1 MKRKYLSALLMGTLT
16 VASMSTFTSC
26 KDYDDDISNLQGQID
41 KLATADQLSQ
51 KVSELQALISSNQS
65 GISSLETKLAE
76 VKATADSKA
85 TLDQVK
91 GILADYAT
99 NENVTAEA
107 NKIVDAAIKALQ
119 EKDIAELKAAIETAK
134 AEALKGVEEAKQ
146 ANADVLKNLTE
157 NYSTTAETQT
167 ALNTAIEA
175 LKADNAKALK
185 EAVDKIYKD
194 LEAYAKQADL
204 KTVADKVAEVE
215 KALAN
220 KVDDKTL
227 DTKVAELNKAIKDA
241 KDENAG
247 KIADLAKTVKTAGD
261 NLTKV
266 QQNLTNVEAAVKTLG
281 TGFDEKN
288 TVAAAIEA
296 IKTQLGTPDL
306 KLGTLDE
313 RLAAIELALKGD
325 DSDKLPG
332 LKAQIGT
339 IEKNLKAIIG
349 EYTTMVTSVELVAS
363 YSGAGNLGYN
373 LGHQGSSI
381 NLDMIH
387 GLVAESSIFGDEVSD
402 KIKDPISY
410 EKGQDVK
417 DDNSIIV
424 RINPV
429 NAELTKNTK
438 IVLLNSKGE
447 SLEDYVT
454 VGEPSKY
461 TDLIT
466 SRAASVSTGLWKLPV
481 HVAKG
486 VSKDDFKKAVTTK
499 DGTILYA
506 VAVKNTET
514 QKDAQDRYV
523 VSTYDVKPSYT
534 DFVANKDFTFNVDNQ
549 SVSKIHNR
557 WNGNRTLGENAR
569 DYSYE
574 NPELEWNDYGPA
586 TAPVYETK
594 DGVNKNVQNSWAD
607 ARFSNPLLQVEVGKK
622 FTISGV
628 TARTTDE
635 HGDIVSTNAADYYY
649 VVLDKKNAIES
660 GVSEINAWNSYD
672 ITGLNKTVKAGENLD
687 LVINSKSANT
697 DVIGFRVYAVNR
709 DGKLLDPDGKAFYV
723 IVGNA
728 ISGNIVGNYDAVK
741 KVTDKKEFKFIAG
754 VNYSGWEIDE
764 EASKDVLPFW
774 DSETHSGS
782 KPIIVPV
789 YYKKDG
795 KTTTT
800 NTSEVAYVAF
810 KIYNPQYIKNDG
822 TLVLKNVVKTYGQY
836 GVEGYELGTVR
847 AMYTKVLP
855 QAFPSDITFRP
866 KQETVDGSGN
876 FKAYMKP
883 VSDYIVADAEKKEG
897 TVDLDNIFYNLDA
910 NVSFNVKDAAK
921 VGDKIV
927 DVKSDPAHSLTIN
940 KDFIDSKTAHAITAS
955 YNFGEI
961 SCQYNA
967 ETNAWE
973 TKDWIKTSD
982 KSMNV
987 TFACW
992 ESANTYNWV
1001 KAGKDG
1007 VTVNGVVIFDK
1018 NATQPQL
1025 KWTAVGT
1032 SVTVDGQY
1040 IKTANSYN
1048 NDYFG
1053 GMLNA
1058 VIGTKNFLQVV
1069 SGSAHLYYGA
1079 QEDPYFK
1086 VTVDASGNASFTQ
1099 NNVQAEN
1106 APVADHVETLKFKVR
1121 DAFWHERTISL
1132 DVKILRPAAA
1142 AKRK

>member
-51 KVSELQALISSNQS
+51 KVAELQALISSNQS

-85 TLDQVK
+85 TLDEVK
-91 GILADYAT
+91 TILADYAT

-175 LKADNAKALK
+175 LKTDNAEALQKAV
-185 EAVDKIYKD
+185 EKIYND
-194 LEAYAKQADL
+194 LEDYAKQKDL
-204 KTVADKVAEVE
+204 TYVELKVAKVE
-215 KALAN
+215 EALAS

-227 DTKVAELNKAIKDA
+227 ETKVAELNEAIKEA

-247 KIADLAKTVKTAGD
+247 KIADLAKTVQTAGD

-281 TGFDEKN
+281 AGFDEKN

-332 LKAQIGT
+332 LKAQIEA
-339 IEKNLKAIIG
+339 IEKNLKDIIG

-363 YSGAGNLGYN
+363 YSGAGDLGYN
-373 LGHQGSSI
+373 LGYSGHSI
-381 NLDMIH
+381 KLDMIH
-387 GLVAESSIFGDEVSD
+387 GLVAESSVFGDEVSD
-402 KIKDPISY
+402 KIENPISY

-486 VSKDDFKKAVTTK
+486 VSKDDFKKAVTVEN
-499 DGTILYA
+499 GNTILYA

-534 DFVANKDFTFNVDNQ
+534 DFKANKDFTFNVEKQ
-549 SVSKIHNR
+549 PVSNIHNR
-557 WNGNRTLGENAR
+557 WTGSRILGENAI
-569 DYSYE
+569 DNSNE
-574 NPELEWNDYGPA
+574 NPELKWNANGPA
-586 TAPVYETK
+586 TAPVYKTEG
-594 DGVNKNVQNSWAD
+594 DVNKNVENSNND
-607 ARFSNPLLQVEVGKK
+607 ARYWNSLLQVEVGKK
-622 FTISGV
+622 FTISNV
-628 TARTTDE
+628 TALTESNDA
-635 HGDIVSTNAADYYY
+635 TNAADYYY

-672 ITGLNKTVKAGENLD
+672 ITGLNKTVKAGESLD

-697 DVIGFRVYAVNR
+697 DIIGFRVYAVNR

-728 ISGNIVGNYDAVK
+728 ISGNIVGNYDAVNR
-741 KVTDKKEFKFIAG
+741 VTDKKEFKFADG
-754 VNYSGWEIDE
+754 VYYTGWEIDQ
-764 EASKDVLPFW
+764 EASKDALPFLNQ
-774 DSETHSGS
+774 GL
-782 KPIIVPV
+782 VPGIHAV
-789 YYKKDG
+789 YYKEDG

-810 KIYNPQYIKNDG
+810 KIYNPQYIKDDG
-822 TLVLKNVVKTYGQY
+822 TLVLKNVVRSNSQY
-836 GVEGYELGTVR
+836 GSSYEVGTVR

-883 VSDYIVADAEKKEG
+883 VSDYIVAAAAKTEG

-921 VGDKIV
+921 VNDKIV
-927 DVKSDPAHSLTIN
+927 DVTSDDDHVLTIN

-955 YNFGEI
+955 YNFGPI
-961 SCQYNA
+961 SCVQNP
-967 ETNAWE
+967 ETKVWE
-973 TKDWIKTSD
+973 TKNWVKTSN

-992 ESANTYNWV
+992 ESANSYAW
-1001 KAGKDG
+1001 KQAGDAAIKDD
-1007 VTVNGVVIFDK
+1007 NNNVIFAK
-1018 NATQPQL
+1018 KATQPQL
-1025 KWTAVGT
+1025 QWSATGT
-1032 SVTVDGQY
+1032 NAIVKGEY
-1040 IKTANSYN
+1040 IKTTNSYN
-1048 NDYFG
+1048 TTYFG
-1053 GMLNA
+1053 GYLNEVLA
-1058 VIGTKNFLQVV
+1058 DKKFLKVKAN
-1069 SGSAHLYYGA
+1069 SAHLYYGA
-1079 QEDPYFK
+1079 QKDPYFT
-1086 VTVDASGNASFTQ
+1086 VSVDADGNATFTQ
-1099 NNVQAEN
+1099 SGVQVEN
-1106 APVADHVETLKFKVR
+1106 APVADHVETLKFVVL
-1121 DAFWHERTISL
+1121 DAFHHERTISL

>member
-1 MKRKYLSALLMGTLT
+1 MGTLT

-26 KDYDDDISNLQGQID
+26 KDYDDDISNLQEQID
-41 KLATADQLSQ
+41 KLATADQLAQ

-85 TLDQVK
+85 TLDEVK
-91 GILADYAT
+91 TILADYAT

-107 NKIVDAAIKALQ
+107 NKIVNAAIKALQ
-119 EKDIAELKAAIETAK
+119 EKDIAELKAAIEAAK
-134 AEALKGVEEAKQ
+134 TEALKGVEEAKQ

-194 LEAYAKQADL
+194 LEAYAKQAEL

-247 KIADLAKTVKTAGD
+247 KIANLATTVKTAGD

-266 QQNLTNVEAAVKTLG
+266 QQNLTNVETAVKTLG
-281 TGFDEKN
+281 AGFDEKN

-332 LKAQIGT
+332 LKAQIEA
-339 IEKNLKAIIG
+339 IDKQLKDIIG

-373 LGHQGSSI
+373 LGHSGSSI
-381 NLDMIH
+381 NLNMIH

-486 VSKDDFKKAVTTK
+486 VSKEDFKKAVTTK

-514 QKDAQDRYV
+514 QKDAEDRYV

-534 DFVANKDFTFNVDNQ
+534 DFVANKNFTFKVDGTF
-549 SVSKIHNR
+549 VSAIHNR
-557 WNGNRTLGENAR
+557 WTGNRIMGENAR

-574 NPELEWNDYGPA
+574 NPESEWNEEGPA
-586 TAPVYETK
+586 TAPVYKTEG
-594 DGVNKNVQNSWAD
+594 DVHKNVQNSWAD

-622 FTISGV
+622 FTISDI
-628 TARTTDE
+628 AALTTDE
-635 HGDIVSTNAADYYY
+635 HGNSVSTNAADYYY

-754 VNYSGWEIDE
+754 VNYEGWKIDK
-764 EASKDVLPFW
+764 EASKDALPFLNQG
-774 DSETHSGS
+774 E
-782 KPIIVPV
+782 VPGIHAV
-789 YYKKDG
+789 YYKEDG

-810 KIYNPQYIKNDG
+810 EISNPKYIKNGG

-883 VSDYIVADAEKKEG
+883 GSDYKVATAAKTEG

-927 DVKSDPAHSLTIN
+927 DVPSDDNHVLTIN

-961 SCQYNA
+961 SCELNP
-967 ETNAWE
+967 ETNVWE

-1007 VTVNGVVIFDK
+1007 VTVDGVVIFDK
-1018 NATQPQL
+1018 NAPQPQL

-1032 SVTVDGQY
+1032 SVTVSGQY

-1048 NDYFG
+1048 NDFFG

-1069 SGSAHLYYGA
+1069 PGSAHLYYGA

-1086 VTVDASGNASFTQ
+1086 VTVDVNGNASFTQ

>member
-26 KDYDDDISNLQGQID
+26 KDYDDDISNLQEQID
-41 KLATADQLSQ
+41 KLATADQLAQ

-85 TLDQVK
+85 TLDEVK
-91 GILADYAT
+91 TILADYAT

-175 LKADNAKALK
+175 LKADNAKALQD
-185 EAVDKIYKD
+185 AVDKIYKD

-204 KTVADKVAEVE
+204 TTVADKVAEVE
-215 KALAN
+215 KALAS

-247 KIADLAKTVKTAGD
+247 KIAKLAETVKTAGD

-266 QQNLTNVEAAVKTLG
+266 QQNLTNVETAVKTLG
-281 TGFDEKN
+281 AGFDEKN

-332 LKAQIGT
+332 LKAQIDA
-339 IEKNLKAIIG
+339 IDKQLKDIIG
-349 EYTTMVTSVELVAS
+349 EYTTMVTGVELVAS
-363 YSGAGNLGYN
+363 YSGTDDFGNTFGKDLSYWGN
-373 LGHQGSSI
+373 SVSL
-381 NLDMIH
+381 NMIH
-387 GLVAESSIFGDEVSD
+387 GLVAESSVFGDEVSD
-402 KIKDPISY
+402 KIKNPVTY
-410 EKGQDVK
+410 EKGQDIK

-454 VGEPSKY
+454 VGEPTKF
-461 TDLIT
+461 TDLIVA
-466 SRAASVSTGLWKLPV
+466 SRAATVNSGLWKLPV

-486 VSKDDFKKAVTTK
+486 VSNEEFKKATQVNGK
-499 DGTILYA
+499 TILYA

-523 VSTYDVKPSYT
+523 VSTYDVKPSYE
-534 DFVANKDFTFNVDNQ
+534 DFVAQNNFTFNVNEKPVNQ
-549 SVSKIHNR
+549 IHNR
-557 WNGNRTLGENAR
+557 WTGSAIYGENGN
-569 DYSYE
+569 DHSDS
-574 NPELEWNDYGPA
+574 NPELAWNSNGPA
-586 TAPVYETK
+586 TAPVTSG
-594 DGVNKNVQNSWAD
+594 DNKNVLNASGD
-607 ARFSNPLLQVEVGKK
+607 EARYGRSLLQVEVGKK
-622 FTISGV
+622 FTISDVKAGN
-628 TARTTDE
+628 
-635 HGDIVSTNAADYYY
+635 TNAADYYY

-660 GVSEINAWNSYD
+660 GVSELNAWNSYEID
-672 ITGLNKTVKAGENLD
+672 GVKTIVKAGNKLD
-687 LVINSKSANT
+687 LTIKSASANG
-697 DVIGFRVYAVNR
+697 DIIGFRVYAVNR

-723 IVGNA
+723 VVGDA
-728 ISGNIVGNYDAVK
+728 ITGNILGNLDAYK
-741 KVTDKKEFKFIAG
+741 GVTDKKEFKAVAG
-754 VNYSGWEIDE
+754 VTYDGWVIDE
-764 EASKDVLPFW
+764 EASKDALPFLSNG
-774 DSETHSGS
+774 DVPSFS
-782 KPIIVPV
+782 PV
-789 YYKKDG
+789 YYKEDG
-795 KTTTT
+795 KTTTS
-800 NTSEVAYVAF
+800 NLSEAAYIAF
-810 KIYNPQYIKNDG
+810 NVTNPQYIKDDA
-822 TLVLKNVVKTYGQY
+822 TVVLKNVAYKYNNGNR
-836 GVEGYELGTVR
+836 YEVGTVR
-847 AMYTKVLP
+847 ASYKKVLP
-855 QAFPSDITFRP
+855 AAFPSDITFRP
-866 KQETVDGSGN
+866 KQETTDGSGN

-883 VSDYIVADAEKKEG
+883 VSDYIVAAAAKTEG
-897 TVDLDNIFYNLDA
+897 TVDLDNIFYNLDTK
-910 NVSFNVKDAAK
+910 VSFTVKDAAK
-921 VGDKIV
+921 VADKIV
-927 DVKSDPAHSLTIN
+927 DVTSDPDHVLTIN
-940 KDFIDSKTAHAITAS
+940 KEFINSKTPHAITAS
-955 YNFGEI
+955 YNFGLI

-973 TKDWIKTSD
+973 TKNWIKTSE
-982 KSMNV
+982 KNMNV

-992 ESANTYNWV
+992 ESANSYAW
-1001 KAGKDG
+1001 KQAGNTAIMDA
-1007 VTVNGVVIFDK
+1007 NNNVIFAK
-1018 NATQPQL
+1018 KATQPQL
-1025 KWTAVGT
+1025 QWSATGT
-1032 SVTVDGQY
+1032 NAIVKGEY
-1040 IKTANSYN
+1040 IKTTNSYN
-1048 NDYFG
+1048 TTYFG
-1053 GMLNA
+1053 GDLNTVLA
-1058 VIGTKNFLQVV
+1058 DKKFLMVKAN
-1069 SGSAHLYYGA
+1069 SAHLYYGA
-1079 QEDPYFK
+1079 QKDPYFT
-1086 VTVDASGNASFTQ
+1086 VSVDANGNATFTQ
-1099 NNVQAEN
+1099 SGVQVEN
-1106 APVADHVETLKFKVR
+1106 APVADHVETLKFVVL
-1121 DAFWHERTISL
+1121 DAFHHERTISL

>member
-1 MKRKYLSALLMGTLT
+1 MGTLT

-26 KDYDDDISNLQGQID
+26 KDYDDDISNLQEQID
-41 KLATADQLSQ
+41 KLATADQLAQ

-85 TLDQVK
+85 TLDEVK
-91 GILADYAT
+91 TILADYAT

-175 LKADNAKALK
+175 LKADNAKALQD
-185 EAVDKIYKD
+185 AVDKIYKD

-204 KTVADKVAEVE
+204 TTVADKVAEVE
-215 KALAN
+215 KALAS

-247 KIADLAKTVKTAGD
+247 KIAKLAETVKTAGD

-266 QQNLTNVEAAVKTLG
+266 QQNLTNVETAVKTLG
-281 TGFDEKN
+281 AGFDEKN

-332 LKAQIGT
+332 LKAQIDA
-339 IEKNLKAIIG
+339 IDKQLKDIIG
-349 EYTTMVTSVELVAS
+349 EYTTMVTGVELVAS
-363 YSGAGNLGYN
+363 YSGTDDFGNTFGKDLSYWGN
-373 LGHQGSSI
+373 SVSL
-381 NLDMIH
+381 NMIH
-387 GLVAESSIFGDEVSD
+387 GLVAESSVFGDEVSD
-402 KIKDPISY
+402 KIKNPVTY
-410 EKGQDVK
+410 EKGQDIK

-454 VGEPSKY
+454 VGEPTKF
-461 TDLIT
+461 TDLIVA
-466 SRAASVSTGLWKLPV
+466 SRAATVNSGLWKLPV

-486 VSKDDFKKAVTTK
+486 VSNEEFKKATQVNGK
-499 DGTILYA
+499 TILYA

-523 VSTYDVKPSYT
+523 VSTYDVKPSYE
-534 DFVANKDFTFNVDNQ
+534 DFVAQNNFTFNVNEKPVNQ
-549 SVSKIHNR
+549 IHNR
-557 WNGNRTLGENAR
+557 WTGSAIYGENGN
-569 DYSYE
+569 DHSDS
-574 NPELEWNDYGPA
+574 NPELAWNSNGPA
-586 TAPVYETK
+586 TAPVTSG
-594 DGVNKNVQNSWAD
+594 DNKNVLNASGD
-607 ARFSNPLLQVEVGKK
+607 EARYGRSLLQVEVGKK
-622 FTISGV
+622 FTISDVKAGN
-628 TARTTDE
+628 
-635 HGDIVSTNAADYYY
+635 TNAADYYY

-660 GVSEINAWNSYD
+660 GVSELNAWNSYEID
-672 ITGLNKTVKAGENLD
+672 GVKTIVKAGNKLD
-687 LVINSKSANT
+687 LTIKSASANG
-697 DVIGFRVYAVNR
+697 DIIGFRVYAVNR

-723 IVGNA
+723 VVGDA
-728 ISGNIVGNYDAVK
+728 ITGNILGNLDAYK
-741 KVTDKKEFKFIAG
+741 GVTDKKEFKAVAG
-754 VNYSGWEIDE
+754 VTYDGWVIDE
-764 EASKDVLPFW
+764 EASKDALPFLSNG
-774 DSETHSGS
+774 DVPSFS
-782 KPIIVPV
+782 PV
-789 YYKKDG
+789 YYKEDG
-795 KTTTT
+795 KTTTS
-800 NTSEVAYVAF
+800 NLSEAAYIAF
-810 KIYNPQYIKNDG
+810 NVTNPQYIKDDA
-822 TLVLKNVVKTYGQY
+822 TVVLKNVAYKYNNGNR
-836 GVEGYELGTVR
+836 YEVGTVR
-847 AMYTKVLP
+847 ASYKKVLP
-855 QAFPSDITFRP
+855 AAFPSDITFRP
-866 KQETVDGSGN
+866 KQETTDGSGN

-883 VSDYIVADAEKKEG
+883 VSDYIVAAAAKTEG
-897 TVDLDNIFYNLDA
+897 TVDLDNIFYNLDTK
-910 NVSFNVKDAAK
+910 VSFTVKDAAK
-921 VGDKIV
+921 VADKIV
-927 DVKSDPAHSLTIN
+927 DVTSDPDHVLTIN
-940 KDFIDSKTAHAITAS
+940 KEFINSKTPHAITAS
-955 YNFGEI
+955 YNFGLI

-973 TKDWIKTSD
+973 TKNWIKTSE
-982 KSMNV
+982 KNMNV

-992 ESANTYNWV
+992 ESANSYAW
-1001 KAGKDG
+1001 KQAGNTAIMDA
-1007 VTVNGVVIFDK
+1007 NNNVIFAK
-1018 NATQPQL
+1018 KATQPQL
-1025 KWTAVGT
+1025 QWSATGT
-1032 SVTVDGQY
+1032 NAIVKGEY
-1040 IKTANSYN
+1040 IKTTNSYN
-1048 NDYFG
+1048 TTYFG
-1053 GMLNA
+1053 GDLNTVLA
-1058 VIGTKNFLQVV
+1058 DKKFLMVKAN
-1069 SGSAHLYYGA
+1069 SAHLYYGA
-1079 QEDPYFK
+1079 QKDPYFT
-1086 VTVDASGNASFTQ
+1086 VSVDANGNATFTQ
-1099 NNVQAEN
+1099 SGVQVEN
-1106 APVADHVETLKFKVR
+1106 APVADHVETLKFVVL
-1121 DAFWHERTISL
+1121 DAFHHERTISL

>member
-26 KDYDDDISNLQGQID
+26 KDYDDDISNLQEQID
-41 KLATADQLSQ
+41 KLATADQLAQ
-51 KVSELQALISSNQS
+51 KVSELQALISSNQN

-91 GILADYAT
+91 EILADYAT

-107 NKIVDAAIKALQ
+107 NKIVNAAIKALQ

-194 LEAYAKQADL
+194 LEAYAKQAEL

-215 KALAN
+215 KALAS

-227 DTKVAELNKAIKDA
+227 DTKVEELNKAIKDA

-266 QQNLTNVEAAVKTLG
+266 QQNLTNVETAVKTLG
-281 TGFDEKN
+281 AGFDEKN

-325 DSDKLPG
+325 ASDKLPG
-332 LKAQIGT
+332 LKAQIEA
-339 IEKNLKAIIG
+339 IDKQLKDIIG

-373 LGHQGSSI
+373 LGYQGRSI

-402 KIKDPISY
+402 KIENPISY

-486 VSKDDFKKAVTTK
+486 VSKEDFKKAVTTK

-534 DFVANKDFTFNVDNQ
+534 DFKANKDFTFKVDGT
-549 SVSKIHNR
+549 SVSDIHNR
-557 WNGNRTLGENAR
+557 WNGDRIWGENAR
-569 DYSYE
+569 DNSNE
-574 NPELEWNDYGPA
+574 NPELKWNANGPA
-586 TAPVYETK
+586 TAPVYKTVGDVE
-594 DGVNKNVQNSWAD
+594 KNVENSNND
-607 ARFSNPLLQVEVGKK
+607 ARYWNSLLQVEVGKK
-622 FTISGV
+622 FTISDVAALAGS
-628 TARTTDE
+628 TT
-635 HGDIVSTNAADYYY
+635 TNAADYYY

-672 ITGLNKTVKAGENLD
+672 IKGINKTVKAGENLD

-697 DVIGFRVYAVNR
+697 DIIGFRVYAVNR

-728 ISGNIVGNYDAVK
+728 ISGNIVGNYDAVNR
-741 KVTDKKEFKFIAG
+741 VTDKKEFKFADG
-754 VNYSGWEIDE
+754 VYYTGWEIDE
-764 EASKDVLPFW
+764 EASKDALPLR
-774 DSETHSGS
+774 DSEGRVL
-782 KPIIVPV
+782 KPSVNAI
-789 YYKKDG
+789 YYKEDG

-800 NTSEVAYVAF
+800 NPSEVAYVAF
-810 KIYNPQYIKNDG
+810 KIYNPQYIKDDG
-822 TLVLKNVVKTYGQY
+822 TLVLKNVVRSNSQY
-836 GVEGYELGTVR
+836 GSSYEVGTVR

-883 VSDYIVADAEKKEG
+883 VSDYIVAAAAKTEG

-910 NVSFNVKDAAK
+910 NVSFKVKDAAK
-921 VGDKIV
+921 VNDKIV
-927 DVKSDPAHSLTIN
+927 DVTSDDDHVLTIN
-940 KDFIDSKTAHAITAS
+940 KDFINSETAHAITAS
-955 YNFGEI
+955 YNFGPI
-961 SCQYNA
+961 SCVQNP
-967 ETNAWE
+967 ETKAWE
-973 TKDWIKTSD
+973 IKNWVKTSN

-992 ESANTYNWV
+992 ESANSYAWV
-1001 KAGKDG
+1001 PAGDAAIKDA
-1007 VTVNGVVIFDK
+1007 NNNVIFAK
-1018 NATQPQL
+1018 KATQPQL
-1025 KWTAVGT
+1025 QWSATGT
-1032 SVTVDGQY
+1032 NAIVKGEY
-1040 IKTANSYN
+1040 IKTTNSYN
-1048 NDYFG
+1048 TTYFG
-1053 GMLNA
+1053 GELNK
-1058 VIGTKNFLQVV
+1058 VLGEKKFLKVKAN
-1069 SGSAHLYYGA
+1069 SAHLYYGA
-1079 QEDPYFK
+1079 QKDPYFT
-1086 VTVDASGNASFTQ
+1086 VSVDANGNATFTQ
-1099 NNVQAEN
+1099 SGVQVEN
-1106 APVADHVETLKFKVR
+1106 APFADHVETLKFVVL
-1121 DAFWHERTISL
+1121 DAFHHERTISL

>member
-1 MKRKYLSALLMGTLT
+1 M
-16 VASMSTFTSC
+16 
-26 KDYDDDISNLQGQID
+26 
-41 KLATADQLSQ
+41 
-51 KVSELQALISSNQS
+51 ISSNQS

-85 TLDQVK
+85 TLDEVK
-91 GILADYAT
+91 TILADYAT
-99 NENVTAEA
+99 NKNVTAEA

-204 KTVADKVAEVE
+204 TNVELKVAEVE
-215 KALAN
+215 KALAS

-227 DTKVAELNKAIKDA
+227 DKKVEDLNKAIKDA

-281 TGFDEKN
+281 AGFDEKN

-313 RLAAIELALKGD
+313 RLSAIELALKGD

-332 LKAQIGT
+332 LKAQIEA
-339 IEKNLKAIIG
+339 IEKNLKDIIG

-363 YSGAGNLGYN
+363 YSAQQSGLGQNLPYQQN
-373 LGHQGSSI
+373 I

-387 GLVAESSIFGDEVSD
+387 GLVAESSTFGDEVSD
-402 KIKDPISY
+402 KIENPISY
-410 EKGQDVK
+410 VKGQDVK

-424 RINPV
+424 RVNPV

-454 VGEPSKY
+454 VGEPSKF

-466 SRAASVSTGLWKLPV
+466 ATRGTSINTGLWKLPV

-486 VSKDDFKKAVTTK
+486 VSKDDFKKAVTAENGK
-499 DGTILYA
+499 TILYA

-534 DFVANKDFTFNVDNQ
+534 DFVANKDFTFKVNGTP
-549 SVSKIHNR
+549 VSDIHNR
-557 WNGNRTLGENAR
+557 WTGYEILGENGR
-569 DYSYE
+569 DYSTT
-574 NPELEWNDYGPA
+574 NPESEWNGYGPA
-586 TAPVYETK
+586 TAPVYKTEG
-594 DGVNKNVQNSWAD
+594 DVHKNVQNSMND
-607 ARFSNPLLQVEVGKK
+607 ARYGNSLLQVEVGKK
-622 FTISGV
+622 FTISDV
-628 TARTTDE
+628 AALNNYNT
-635 HGDIVSTNAADYYY
+635 TNAADYYY

-672 ITGLNKTVKAGENLD
+672 IPGLNKTVKAGEKLEM
-687 LVINSKSANT
+687 VINSKSANT
-697 DVIGFRVYAVNR
+697 DIIGFRVYAVNR

-723 IVGNA
+723 IVGDA

-741 KVTDKKEFKFIAG
+741 KVTEKKEFKYPDGIY
-754 VNYSGWEIDE
+754 YSSWDVDT
-764 EASKDVLPFW
+764 EASKDALPFW
-774 DSETHSGS
+774 NPETNSG
-782 KPIIVPV
+782 KPSVTPI
-789 YYKKDG
+789 YYKEDG
-795 KTTTT
+795 KTQTWTQ
-800 NTSEVAYVAF
+800 SEVAYIAF
-810 KIYNPQYIKNDG
+810 EISDPQLIKDDA
-822 TLVLKNVVKTYGQY
+822 TLVLKSDAYRYSQNGTRYNV
-836 GVEGYELGTVR
+836 GTIR
-847 AMYTKVLP
+847 AIYTKVLP
-855 QAFPSDITFRP
+855 KAFPSDITFRP

-883 VSDYIVADAEKKEG
+883 VSNYEVASAAKTQG

-927 DVKSDPAHSLTIN
+927 DVPSDPEHVLTIN

-955 YNFGEI
+955 YNFGHI
-961 SCQYNA
+961 SCQQNP
-967 ETNAWE
+967 ETGNWE
-973 TKDWIKTSD
+973 TKDCIRTSS

-992 ESANTYNWV
+992 ESANSYAWN
-1001 KAGKDG
+1001 KATAEIKVD
-1007 VTVNGVVIFDK
+1007 GVVIFTK

-1025 KWTAVGT
+1025 KWTAAGT
-1032 SVTVDGQY
+1032 SVTVGGKY

-1053 GMLNA
+1053 GMLDA

-1069 SGSAHLYYGA
+1069 PLSAHLYYGA

-1086 VTVDASGNASFTQ
+1086 VSVDGYGNATFTQ
-1099 NNVQAEN
+1099 IDVQAEN

-1121 DAFWHERTISL
+1121 DAFWHEREISL

>member
-1 MKRKYLSALLMGTLT
+1 MGTLT

-26 KDYDDDISNLQGQID
+26 KDYDDDISNLQEQID
-41 KLATADQLSQ
+41 KLATADQLAQ

-91 GILADYAT
+91 EILADYAT

-107 NKIVDAAIKALQ
+107 NKIVNAAIKALQ
-119 EKDIAELKAAIETAK
+119 EKDIAELKTAIETAK

-175 LKADNAKALK
+175 LKADNAEALQK
-185 EAVDKIYKD
+185 AVDNIYKD
-194 LEAYAKQADL
+194 LKDYAKQKDL
-204 KTVADKVAEVE
+204 TNVELNVAKVEE
-215 KALAN
+215 ALAS

-227 DTKVAELNKAIKDA
+227 GTKVAELNKAIKDA

-266 QQNLTNVEAAVKTLG
+266 QQNLNNVEAAVKTLG
-281 TGFDEKN
+281 AGFDEKN

-313 RLAAIELALKGD
+313 RLSAIELALKGD

-332 LKAQIGT
+332 LKAQIEA
-339 IEKNLKAIIG
+339 IEKNLKDIIG

-363 YSGAGNLGYN
+363 YSANNNGIPGHELGW
-373 LGHQGSSI
+373 GGSSI

-387 GLVAESSIFGDEVSD
+387 GLVAESSTFGDEVSD
-402 KIKDPISY
+402 KIENPISY
-410 EKGQDVK
+410 VKGQDVK

-454 VGEPSKY
+454 VGEPSKF

-466 SRAASVSTGLWKLPV
+466 SRAATVNSGLWKLPV

-486 VSKDDFKKAVTTK
+486 VSEEEFNKATK
-499 DGTILYA
+499 VDGRTILYA

-523 VSTYDVKPSYT
+523 VSTYDVKPSYRK
-534 DFVANKDFTFNVDNQ
+534 FEAQKDFTFNVDEK
-549 SVSKIHNR
+549 SVDGIHNR
-557 WNGNRTLGENAR
+557 WTGEKIMGEDGKSTSTA
-569 DYSYE
+569 
-574 NPELEWNDYGPA
+574 NPELKWNNGPA
-586 TAPVYETK
+586 TAPVFDNDK
-594 DGVNKNVQNSWAD
+594 KNVENANDDS
-607 ARFSNPLLQVEVGKK
+607 RYEKSLHQVEVGKK
-622 FTISGV
+622 FTISAV
-628 TARTTDE
+628 KA
-635 HGDIVSTNAADYYY
+635 GDTNAADYYY

-660 GVSEINAWNSYD
+660 GVSELNAWNSYEID
-672 ITGLNKTVKAGENLD
+672 GLKKIVKAGDKLD
-687 LVINSKSANT
+687 LTIKSASANG
-697 DVIGFRVYAVNR
+697 DIIGFRVYAVNR

-723 IVGNA
+723 IVGDA
-728 ISGNIVGNYDAVK
+728 ISGNIVGNLDAYK
-741 KVTDKKEFKFIAG
+741 GQTDKKEFKAVDG
-754 VNYSGWEIDE
+754 VDYSEWVIDK
-764 EASKDVLPFW
+764 EASKDALPFLN
-774 DSETHSGS
+774 DH
-782 KPIIVPV
+782 KLPIFSAV

-795 KTTTT
+795 ETTTDKL
-800 NTSEVAYVAF
+800 SEAAYVAF
-810 KIYNPQYIKNDG
+810 NVTNPQYIKDG
-822 TLVLKNVVKTYGQY
+822 ATVVLKSVASKKNNDHS
-836 GVEGYELGTVR
+836 YEVGTVR
-847 AMYTKVLP
+847 AIYTKVLP
-855 QAFPSDITFRP
+855 AAFPSDITFRP
-866 KQETVDGSGN
+866 KQETTDGSGN

-883 VSDYIVADAEKKEG
+883 GLDYKVATTAKTEG
-897 TVDLDNIFYNLDA
+897 TVDLDNIFYNL
-910 NVSFNVKDAAK
+910 NTKVSFTVKDAAK
-921 VGDKIV
+921 DGDKIV
-927 DVKSDPAHSLTIN
+927 DVTSDDDHVLTIN

-961 SCQYNA
+961 SCQFNA
-967 ETNAWE
+967 KDNKWE
-973 TKDWIKTSD
+973 TKEWIKTSE
-982 KSMNV
+982 KNMNV

-992 ESANTYNWV
+992 ESANSYAWN
-1001 KAGKDG
+1001 KATAEIKVGD
-1007 VTVNGVVIFDK
+1007 VVIFTKD
-1018 NATQPQL
+1018 ATQPQL
-1025 KWTAVGT
+1025 KWTAAGT
-1032 SVTVDGQY
+1032 TVTVGGKY

-1053 GMLNA
+1053 GMLDA
-1058 VIGTKNFLQVV
+1058 VIGTKKFLQVV
-1069 SGSAHLYYGA
+1069 PGSAHLYYGA

-1086 VTVDASGNASFTQ
+1086 VSVDGYGNATFNQ
-1099 NNVQAEN
+1099 IDVQAEN

-1121 DAFWHERTISL
+1121 DAFWHEREISL

>member
-1 MKRKYLSALLMGTLT
+1 MKRKYLSALLMGVLTLT
-16 VASMSTFTSC
+16 SVSTFTSC

-51 KVSELQALISSNQS
+51 KVAELQALISSNKSDITSLQS
-65 GISSLETKLAE
+65 ELAKKTTLDE
-76 VKATADSKA
+76 VKAVLANYATKEYVDGADA
-85 TLDQVK
+85 TLQ
-91 GILADYAT
+91 
-99 NENVTAEA
+99 
-107 NKIVDAAIKALQ
+107 AAIKAL
-119 EKDIAELKAAIETAK
+119 ETGKVAELEAAVKAAQAAADKAAEDAKAANAEILETLKTLATK
-134 AEALKGVEEAKQ
+134 AEVSEAADAAQKAIAAVESNNAEALKKAQAEILETLKDYATKKDLKDVADAAQKALDDAQKDNSKALADLDTAVKNAQSKANTAAADATKALADLVKTTKNATDALTQ
-146 ANADVLKNLTE
+146 ANTNK
-157 NYSTTAETQT
+157 
-167 ALNTAIEA
+167 TAIENA
-175 LKADNAKALK
+175 L
-185 EAVDKIYKD
+185 
-194 LEAYAKQADL
+194 
-204 KTVADKVAEVE
+204 
-215 KALAN
+215 
-220 KVDDKTL
+220 
-227 DTKVAELNKAIKDA
+227 
-241 KDENAG
+241 
-247 KIADLAKTVKTAGD
+247 
-261 NLTKV
+261 
-266 QQNLTNVEAAVKTLG
+266 KTLG
-281 TGFDEKN
+281 EGYSAEN
-288 TVAAAIEA
+288 TVAAAIQA
-296 IKTQLGTPDL
+296 IKGQIGTPN
-306 KLGTLDE
+306 KELGTLDT
-313 RLAAIELALKGD
+313 RLAAIESVLNGVKDDDTKLGLATKVTNIETQLK
-325 DSDKLPG
+325 
-332 LKAQIGT
+332 
-339 IEKNLKAIIG
+339 NIIG

-363 YSGAGNLGYN
+363 YSGAGDLGHNLGFS
-373 LGHQGSSI
+373 GHSI

-402 KIKDPISY
+402 KIENPVTY

-454 VGEPSKY
+454 VGEPSKF

-486 VSKDDFKKAVTTK
+486 VSKDDFKKAVTVENGK
-499 DGTILYA
+499 TILYA

-534 DFVANKDFTFNVDNQ
+534 DFVANKDFTFKVDGTP
-549 SVSKIHNR
+549 VSDIHNR
-557 WNGNRTLGENAR
+557 WTGSEILGENGR
-569 DYSYE
+569 DYSTA
-574 NPELEWNDYGPA
+574 NPESEWNGYGPA
-586 TAPVYETK
+586 TAPVYKTEG
-594 DGVNKNVQNSWAD
+594 DVHKNVQNSMND
-607 ARFSNPLLQVEVGKK
+607 ARYGNSLLQVEVGKK
-622 FTISGV
+622 FTISDVAALTGS
-628 TARTTDE
+628 TT
-635 HGDIVSTNAADYYY
+635 TNAADYYY

-672 ITGLNKTVKAGENLD
+672 IPGLNKTVKAGEKLEM
-687 LVINSKSANT
+687 VINSKSANT
-697 DVIGFRVYAVNR
+697 DIIGFRVYAVNR

-723 IVGNA
+723 IVGDA

-741 KVTDKKEFKFIAG
+741 KVTEKKEFKYADGID
-754 VNYSGWEIDE
+754 YSRWDVDT
-764 EASKDVLPFW
+764 EASKDALPFW
-774 DSETHSGS
+774 NPETNSG
-782 KPIIVPV
+782 KPSVTPI
-789 YYKKDG
+789 YYKEDG
-795 KTTTT
+795 KTQTWTR
-800 NTSEVAYVAF
+800 SEAAYIAF
-810 KIYNPQYIKNDG
+810 EISDPQLIKDDA
-822 TLVLKNVVKTYGQY
+822 TLVLKSDAYRYSQNGTRYNV
-836 GVEGYELGTVR
+836 GTIR
-847 AMYTKVLP
+847 AIYTKVLP
-855 QAFPSDITFRP
+855 KAFPSDITFRP

-883 VSDYIVADAEKKEG
+883 VSDYIVTSAAKTQG

-927 DVKSDPAHSLTIN
+927 DVPSDPEHVLTIN

-955 YNFGEI
+955 YNFGHI
-961 SCQYNA
+961 SCQQNP
-967 ETNAWE
+967 ETGNWE
-973 TKDWIKTSD
+973 TKDCIRTSS

-992 ESANTYNWV
+992 ESANSYAWN
-1001 KAGKDG
+1001 KATAEIKVGD
-1007 VTVNGVVIFDK
+1007 VVIFTK

-1025 KWTAVGT
+1025 KWTAAGT
-1032 SVTVDGQY
+1032 SVTVGGKY

-1058 VIGTKNFLQVV
+1058 VIGTKKFLQVV
-1069 SGSAHLYYGA
+1069 PGSAHLYYGA

-1086 VTVDASGNASFTQ
+1086 VTVDVNGDASFTQ

-1121 DAFWHERTISL
+1121 DAFWHEREISL

>member
-41 KLATADQLSQ
+41 KLASADELKQ
-51 KVSELQALISSNQS
+51 KVSELQALISANQS
-65 GISSLETKLAE
+65 GINSLQSELAKKTTLDE
-76 VKATADSKA
+76 VKA
-85 TLDQVK
+85 V
-91 GILADYAT
+91 LANYAT
-99 NENVTAEA
+99 NENVTKEA
-107 NKIVDAAIKALQ
+107 NEIVNAAIKALQ
-119 EKDIAELKAAIETAK
+119 DKDIAELK
-134 AEALKGVEEAKQ
+134 
-146 ANADVLKNLTE
+146 
-157 NYSTTAETQT
+157 
-167 ALNTAIEA
+167 TAIEA
-175 LKADNAKALK
+175 AQKTADQAVKDAADAKAEILKTLEDYALKSDVDAVRDAANTAIAAVKSENTQAINAAKTEILEKLQDYATKEALNGVAEAAKAAVEAAKADNATKLA
-185 EAVDKIYKD
+185 EAVSALETKITAAQNTAD
-194 LEAYAKQADL
+194 EA
-204 KTVADKVAEVE
+204 KTKAGENAAAIL
-215 KALAN
+215 ALAN
-220 KVDDKTL
+220 TTTTANNALAQANANKT
-227 DTKVAELNKAIKDA
+227 AI
-241 KDENAG
+241 ENA
-247 KIADLAKTVKTAGD
+247 L
-261 NLTKV
+261 
-266 QQNLTNVEAAVKTLG
+266 KTLG
-281 TGFDEKN
+281 TGFSEQN

-296 IKTQLGTPDL
+296 INGQLTAKNTGL
-306 KLGTLDE
+306 SGLDG
-313 RLAAIELALKGD
+313 RLSAIEVALRGD
-325 DSDKLPG
+325 EDGDKLPN
-332 LKAQIGT
+332 LKLQVDN
-339 IEKNLKAIIG
+339 IEKNLKDIIG

-363 YSGAGNLGYN
+363 YSGAGNLGHN
-373 LGHQGSSI
+373 LGFAGASI

-402 KIKDPISY
+402 KIENPVSY

-486 VSKDDFKKAVTTK
+486 VSKEDFAKAVTAENGK
-499 DGTILYA
+499 TILYA

-534 DFVANKDFTFNVDNQ
+534 DFVANKDFTFNVDGTP
-549 SVSKIHNR
+549 VSDIHNR
-557 WNGNRTLGENAR
+557 WTGSEIWGENAT
-569 DYSYE
+569 DKSNE
-574 NPELEWNDYGPA
+574 NPELKWNTNGPA
-586 TAPVYETK
+586 TAPVYKTEG
-594 DGVNKNVQNSWAD
+594 GVNKNVENSGAD
-607 ARFSNPLLQVEVGKK
+607 ARFGNPLLQVEVGKK
-622 FTISGV
+622 FTISNVAALTG
-628 TARTTDE
+628 TTT
-635 HGDIVSTNAADYYY
+635 TNAADYYY

-672 ITGLNKTVKAGENLD
+672 ITGLNKTVKAGEDLD

-728 ISGNIVGNYDAVK
+728 ISGNIVGNYDAVEQ
-741 KVTDKKEFKFIAG
+741 VTDKKEFKFIAD
-754 VNYSGWEIDE
+754 VDYEGWEIDK
-764 EASKDVLPFW
+764 EASKDALPFLNQ
-774 DSETHSGS
+774 GL
-782 KPIIVPV
+782 VPVIQAV
-789 YYKKDG
+789 YYKEDG

-800 NTSEVAYVAF
+800 NKSEVAYVAF
-810 KIYNPQYIKNDG
+810 EISDPKYIKNDG
-822 TLVLKNVVKTYGQY
+822 TLVLKNVVKTIGQH
-836 GVEGYELGTVR
+836 GVAGYELGTVR

-855 QAFPSDITFRP
+855 AAFPSDITFRP

-883 VSDYIVADAEKKEG
+883 VSNYIVADAAKTEG

-921 VGDKIV
+921 VGNKIV
-927 DVKSDPAHSLTIN
+927 DVPSSPDHVLTIN

-961 SCQYNA
+961 SCELNP
-967 ETNAWE
+967 ETNQWE
-973 TKDWIKTSD
+973 TKNWVKTSN

-992 ESANTYNWV
+992 ESANSYAWN
-1001 KAGKDG
+1001 KATAEIKDG
-1007 VTVNGVVIFDK
+1007 NVVIFTK

-1025 KWTAVGT
+1025 KWTAAGT
-1032 SVTVDGQY
+1032 SVTVGGKY

-1053 GMLNA
+1053 GMLDA

-1069 SGSAHLYYGA
+1069 PGSAHLYYGA

-1086 VTVDASGNASFTQ
+1086 VTVDVNGNATFNQ
-1099 NNVQAEN
+1099 IDVQAEN

-1121 DAFWHERTISL
+1121 DAFWHEREISL